1 MEKDKKNKNRIA
13 MKINFTQEHFQKLQT
28 LLLGMLLNN
37 EVISNK
43 FGQLL
48 NVVELLHT
56 TTINTLN
63 SIRLSLAKHIENL
76 ESKDE
81 WIADNASQ
89 EALDK
94 AKAQKELVNLII
106 GYKRYMLEREETKR
120 KKAAL
125 EAKLA
130 ELKESQKT
138 PEDKIKELETELAGL
153 DSTDF

>member
-1 MEKDKKNKNRIA
+1 MA
-13 MKINFTQEHFQKLQT
+13 KINFTQDHFAQMQH
-28 LLLGMLLNN
+28 LLLGMLM
-37 EVISNK
+37 SNTTITTK
-43 FGQLL
+43 LGGEL

-63 SIRLSLAKHIENL
+63 SIRLSLSKHIENL

-106 GYKRYMLEREETKR
+106 GYKRYMLEREETKK

-138 PEDKIKELETELAGL
+138 PEDKIKELEAELAGL

>member
-1 MEKDKKNKNRIA
+1 MA
-13 MKINFTQEHFQKLQT
+13 KINFTQDHFAQMQH
-28 LLLGMLLNN
+28 LLLRMLM
-37 EVISNK
+37 SNATITTK
-43 FGQLL
+43 LGGEL

-76 ESKDE
+76 ENNDE
-81 WIADNASQ
+81 WLADNASQ

-106 GYKRYMLEREETKR
+106 GYKRFILEKEEIKK
-120 KKAAL
+120 KKAIL
-125 EAKLA
+125 ETKLA
-130 ELKESQKT
+130 ELRESQKT
-138 PEDKIKELETELAGL
+138 PEDKVKELETELAGL

>member
-1 MEKDKKNKNRIA
+1 MA
-13 MKINFTQEHFQKLQT
+13 KINFTQDHFAQMQH
-28 LLLGMLLNN
+28 LLLGMLM
-37 EVISNK
+37 SNTTITTK
-43 FGQLL
+43 LGGEL
-48 NVVELLHT
+48 NVVELLHA

-63 SIRLSLAKHIENL
+63 SIRLSLSKHIENL

-89 EALDK
+89 EVLDK
-94 AKAQKELVNLII
+94 AKTQKELVNLII

-138 PEDKIKELETELAGL
+138 PEDKIKELEAELAGL
-153 DSTDF
+153 NSTDF

>member
-1 MEKDKKNKNRIA
+1 MA
-13 MKINFTQEHFQKLQT
+13 KINFTQDHFAQMQH
-28 LLLGMLLNN
+28 LLLGMLM
-37 EVISNK
+37 SNTTVTTK
-43 FGQLL
+43 LGGEL

-63 SIRLSLAKHIENL
+63 SIRLSLSKHIENL

-81 WIADNASQ
+81 WIADNTSQ

-120 KKAAL
+120 KRAAL

>member
-1 MEKDKKNKNRIA
+1 MA
-13 MKINFTQEHFQKLQT
+13 KINFTQDHFAQMQH
-28 LLLGMLLNN
+28 LLLEMLM
-37 EVISNK
+37 SNTTITTK
-43 FGQLL
+43 LGGEL

-63 SIRLSLAKHIENL
+63 SIRLSLSKHIENL

-138 PEDKIKELETELAGL
+138 PEDKIKELEAELAGL